1 MDVAVD
7 AELRDLLAEIERIR
21 DTTRKL
27 VQRAGDRGVVWQP
40 PVPETNAVAV
50 IVTHMCGSEG
60 QWIHSYVGGQKVVRD
75 RDAEFH
81 KPASTVAGLN
91 ALIDRAAAGT
101 AQALQKETSQSLN
114 RPVTTHSRAMAG
126 TARDCILHSI
136 SHQSVHVGHLE
147 MTLQLWEH
155 RKPS

>member
-1 MDVAVD
+1 MD
-7 AELRDLLAEIERIR
+7 AEAGDLLAEIERIR
-21 DTTRKL
+21 ETTRKL
-27 VQRAGDRGVVWQP
+27 VQRAGERGVVWQP

-60 QWIHSYVGGQKVVRD
+60 QWIHSYVGGQKVERD
-75 RDAEFH
+75 RDAEFR
-81 KPASTVAGLN
+81 KPASSVAGLI

-101 AQALQKETSQSLN
+101 AQTLQKETSQSLGRQVKTSN
-114 RPVTTHSRAMAG
+114 PAMAR

-147 MTLQLWEH
+147 MTLQLWEQ
-155 RKPS
+155 RNPS